1 MRMARRWLTP
11 LMPMLMRIS
20 RVRRFVFRTI
30 SQTAFAYPDSP
41 ISAGSAGRVRAQPV
55 GCGREIVC
63 LGLEAA
69 TAEIITNLSVRSTG
83 RFMCVGIL
91 PARSKITVQRSA

>member
-20 RVRRFVFRTI
+20 RVRGFVFRTI

-41 ISAGSAGRVRAQPV
+41 ISAGSAGRVRAGDRLPWFRSSDSRDNYESLCALDWQV
-55 GCGREIVC
+55 HVCGDII
-63 LGLEAA
+63 GALE
-69 TAEIITNLSVRSTG
+69 
-83 RFMCVGIL
+83 
-91 PARSKITVQRSA
+91 ITVQRSA